1 MANGMV
7 FGHLLEELN
16 DGVTVFRDGDGKPM
30 PLSSTAIDVSIQSGL
45 AIVVTTRI
53 FANVEDVPIEA
64 VLTMPVGFNAVV
76 TGLSAKIDGR
86 SLRAVA
92 KGKTAA
98 RTSYEGAIDQ
108 GKMAILHEEV
118 LRGIHVLSVGQLAPR
133 KEVSVELRTVMP
145 LAAAEN
151 GLLLRL
157 PMTTGQ
163 LYGVSPLQPADDL
176 ITSASVQHVAS
187 LRVHSDSG
195 VPHLIGFG
203 SLADGHAID
212 VLMNKS
218 VEIEIAGGAMGTLL
232 GVSASGRQVRL
243 DLRREP
249 SGENSLKLAI
259 LIDRSG
265 STGSS
270 VGTDGQTVL
279 SAIQG
284 GLVKSLKNVTD
295 EDLIAIWQ
303 FDDSCQ
309 RLGTGRGAEILQI
322 LKRLQQ
328 PGGGTRLGEAI
339 NAVARTGAQDI
350 LVLTDGQTWDQ
361 LSPQVEGNNVRVSAV
376 LVGRASLDANIGH
389 FCAATGG
396 NLFYTPD
403 ADVEKSVSV
412 ALSQMRSFCTER
424 QLETEGSDL
433 VRVVQTLGGVTV
445 SAQWSDAM
453 AMGAADDIGRYA
465 AALCLGQLDDAAAE
479 RLAVME
485 GLCSNV
491 TSLVLIDEAGALSE
505 GISETRKIPLMDA
518 DDDGQLGDFIKDR
531 NAILPMARASA
542 SYSASESRA
551 PRMRFGIS
559 SLLPARNAPTPSVP
573 SGGTP
578 SPEALS
584 RLRAAVSKTP
594 APSGQRRKLL
604 SFLDDGIIEPVKQ
617 EALRKAKEYRLAEVA
632 VGIDWENQANRF
644 LSLAFDGLLVS
655 EETALVQLVQHVLV
669 SAISRTEGDLKLDLL
684 AYMSLRFVTH
694 SRAARRFAVKV
705 LDGRSEAEFIAEYDA
720 LIFSDMIEG
729 K

>member
-16 DGVTVFRDGDGKPM
+16 DGVTVFRDGEGKPM
-30 PLSSTAIDVSIQSGL
+30 PLGSTAIDVSIQAGL
-45 AIVVTTRI
+45 AIVVTTRT
-53 FANVEDVPIEA
+53 FSNVEDVPIEA

-76 TGLSAKIDGR
+76 TGLSAKIEGR
-86 SLRAVA
+86 SLRAIA
-92 KGKTAA
+92 KGKTVA
-98 RTSYEGAIDQ
+98 RASYEGAIDQ
-108 GKMAILHEEV
+108 GRMAILHEEA
-118 LRGIHVLSVGQLAPR
+118 LRGIHVLSVGQLAPG
-133 KEVSVELRTVMP
+133 KDVSVELRTVMP
-145 LAAAEN
+145 LAATES
-151 GLLLRL
+151 GLFLRL

-176 ITSASVQHVAS
+176 ITSVSVRHMAS
-187 LRVHSDSG
+187 LRVLSESG
-195 VPHLIGFG
+195 VPHLVGFG
-203 SLADGHAID
+203 QLADGQAID
-212 VLMNKS
+212 VPMNKS
-218 VEIEIAGGAMGTLL
+218 IEIEIVGGAMGTLL

-249 SGENSLKLAI
+249 NGENSLKLAI

-265 STGSS
+265 STGSP

-279 SAIQG
+279 SAIRD
-284 GLVKSLKNVTD
+284 GLGHSLKNLTD

-303 FDDSCQ
+303 FDDRCQ

-322 LKRLQQ
+322 LKKLKQ

-339 NAVARTGAQDI
+339 KAVARTGAQDI

-361 LSPQVEGNNVRVSAV
+361 LSPEVEGKNVRVSAV

-396 NLFYTPD
+396 DLFYTPD

-412 ALSQMRSFCTER
+412 ALSQMRLFRTER
-424 QLETEGSDL
+424 QLETEGTDP

-518 DDDGQLGDFIKDR
+518 VDDGQLGDFIEDR
-531 NAILPMARASA
+531 NAILPKAMANA
-542 SYSASESRA
+542 SYSASEDRA
-551 PRMRFGIS
+551 PCIPFGS
-559 SLLPARNAPTPSVP
+559 SRLLPARNAPTSSVP
-573 SGGTP
+573 SGGAS
-578 SPEALS
+578 SPETLF
-584 RLRAAVSKTP
+584 RLQAAVSKP
-594 APSGQRRKLL
+594 PLPSGQARKQRSLP
-604 SFLDDGIIEPVKQ
+604 DDGITEPAKRQAV
-617 EALRKAKEYRLAEVA
+617 RKASEHRLAEVA

-655 EETALVQLVQHVLV
+655 EQAALGRLVRQVL
-669 SAISRTEGDLKLDLL
+669 ALAFSRSEHALKLDLL
-684 AYMSLRFVTH
+684 AYLSLRFVTH

-705 LDGRSEAEFIAEYDA
+705 LDGRSEAAFIAEYDA
-720 LIFSDMIEG
+720 LIFSNVTEG